1 MQEDYRTFTIDT
13 REGHFPNPQQM
24 FADLRNMGVKCC
36 TNITPYIS
44 SAPNPEFGEYQTYKE
59 VCHPV
64 LSISL
69 RTASGDINI

>member
-13 REGHFPNPQQM
+13 REGHFPNPEQM
-24 FADLRNMGVKCC
+24 FTDLRNMGVKCC

-44 SAPNPEFGEYQTYKE
+44 SAPNPDFGEYQTYKE

-64 LSISL
+64 LGVCL
-69 RTASGDINI
+69 